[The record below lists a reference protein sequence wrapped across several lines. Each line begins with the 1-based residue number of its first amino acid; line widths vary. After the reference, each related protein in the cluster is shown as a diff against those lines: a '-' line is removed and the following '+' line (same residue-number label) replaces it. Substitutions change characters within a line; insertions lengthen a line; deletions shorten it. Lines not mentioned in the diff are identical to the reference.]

1 MVEVNTER
9 NRAVMLVAMLE
20 EAVAT
25 NDHLLLLRLPLPR
38 TRMLI
43 ADPNEAFIP
52 NRTQKDLKR
61 GYLFFGEILS
71 DAPKLKPEPKP
82 KT

>member
-1 MVEVNTER
+1 MVEVN
-9 NRAVMLVAMLE
+9 RAVTLMAMV
-20 EAVAT
+20 EAVVAT

-61 GYLFFGEILS
+61 GYLFFCILEIFIPLS
-71 DAPKLKPEPKP
+71 F
-82 KT
+82 TIS